1 METDFQK
8 YAYVNLG
15 KFYRSLSDFGL
26 KAIEFH
32 QQTLRIAKEIVTDI
46 QKKTHVVPLTMR
58 ITLSVI
64 SKEQSNFIGR
74 LSV

>member
-8 YAYVNLG
+8 NAYVNLG

-32 QQTLRIAKEIVTDI
+32 QQTLRIAKEIETNI
-46 QKKTHVVPLTMR
+46 QKTHVVPLTMR
-58 ITLSVI
+58 LTLSVI